1 MVLGRRLRLA
11 PDGGYTK
18 CCRRCFRKIGPKGL
32 ELVVQVGFLVI
43 DTDPMIGTPTQRT
56 GFVRALT
63 NSSVVVLERIAQI
76 GVTLVATLVIA
87 RTFGPQT
94 YGVWQAAQSIFVVT
108 SALSLIVPGE
118 VLLPRLRATQDWDQL
133 SVTLSS
139 TLVARIGFGVLILLG
154 YGVALLV
161 SPDALH
167 STLIVA
173 LILQCS
179 IAITEPVN
187 GLSSWYQAQLNNV
200 PVSLRRLV
208 GLALRLAIFLLCIA
222 MLGTPPLPL
231 LASAWPIEALV
242 AGSLVTAIFVSS
254 HGAFRF
260 RWTLA
265 ELKSLVR
272 AGLPVWWG
280 LLLYALF
287 LKADRLLLPHRID
300 PQAFGVYGAAAQLV
314 ETAVGMVVLVTNTLM
329 PRLIYH
335 REDGRLDRTT
345 AFGLLG
351 AIVVACAATSLMAPL
366 IVRLLFGENF
376 SGAAPILAFGIWLAV
391 LAAIDTL
398 LTGIL
403 IRQRVFRVVLIKWSL
418 AVACQGGA
426 IILLYP
432 RWGLGGVMAGYLIG
446 YFGAMALSIKA
457 MSKSNRE

>member
-1 MVLGRRLRLA
+1 MSYRW
-11 PDGGYTK
+11 
-18 CCRRCFRKIGPKGL
+18 
-32 ELVVQVGFLVI
+32 GFLAI
-43 DTDPMIGTPTQRT
+43 DTEHMIGTPTQCTSIVRT
-56 GFVRALT
+56 LA

-87 RTFGPQT
+87 RVFGPQT

-118 VLLPRLRATQDWDQL
+118 VLLPRLKATQDWEQL

-139 TLVARIGFGVLILLG
+139 ALVARIAFGALILVG
-154 YGVALLV
+154 YGVALMV
-161 SPDALH
+161 APAALQ
-167 STLIVA
+167 STLVVA

-208 GLALRLAIFLLCIA
+208 GLVLRLAIFLLCIA

-242 AGSLVTAIFVSS
+242 AGMLVATMFVSS

-260 RWTLA
+260 RWTFA
-265 ELKSLVR
+265 ELLSLVR

-287 LKADRLLLPHRID
+287 LKADRLLLPHRMD

-314 ETAVGMVVLVTNTLM
+314 ETAVGMVILVTNTLM

-335 REDGRLDRTT
+335 REGGRLDRTT
-345 AFGLLG
+345 AAGLLG
-351 AIVVACAATSLMAPL
+351 AIAVACAVTSLLAPF
-366 IVRLLFGENF
+366 IVRVLFGASF
-376 SGAAPILAFGIWLAV
+376 TDAAPILAVGIWLTV
-391 LAAIDTL
+391 PAAMDTL

-403 IRQRVFRVVLIKWSL
+403 VRERVFRVVLIKWTL
-418 AVACQGGA
+418 AAVLQYAF
-426 IILLYP
+426 ITVLFPHL
-432 RWGLGGVMAGYLIG
+432 GLVGVLIAYLSGYG
-446 YFGAMALSIKA
+446 MALGLSGYSLKRLRSRA
-457 MSKSNRE
+457 EAQA

>member
-1 MVLGRRLRLA
+1 
-11 PDGGYTK
+11 
-18 CCRRCFRKIGPKGL
+18 
-32 ELVVQVGFLVI
+32 
-43 DTDPMIGTPTQRT
+43 MIGTPTQRT
-56 GFVRALT
+56 GAVRTLT

-87 RTFGPQT
+87 RIFGPQT

-118 VLLPRLRATQDWDQL
+118 VLLPRLKATHDWEQL
-133 SVTLSS
+133 SITLSS
-139 TLVARIGFGVLILLG
+139 TLVARLVFGALILVG
-154 YGVALLV
+154 YGVALIVAPAALQGTLV
-161 SPDALH
+161 
-167 STLIVA
+167 VA

-208 GLALRLAIFLLCIA
+208 GLALRLAIFLLCIV
-222 MLGTPPLPL
+222 MLGNPPLPL

-242 AGSLVTAIFVSS
+242 AGMLVTALFVSS
-254 HGAFRF
+254 HGAFQF
-260 RWTLA
+260 RWTFV
-265 ELKSLVR
+265 ELLSLVR

-287 LKADRLLLPHRID
+287 LKADRLLLPHRMD

-314 ETAVGMVVLVTNTLM
+314 ETAVGMVILVTNTLM

-335 REDGRLDRTT
+335 REGGRLDCAT
-345 AFGLLG
+345 AAGLLG
-351 AIVVACAATSLMAPL
+351 AIVVACAATSLMAPF
-366 IVRLLFGENF
+366 IIRLLFSAGFN
-376 SGAAPILAFGIWLAV
+376 GAAPILAVGIWLAV

-403 IRQRVFRVVLIKWSL
+403 IRERAFRVVLIKWTL
-418 AVACQGGA
+418 AAALQYT
-426 IILLYP
+426 IIAALFPHL
-432 RWGLGGVMAGYLIG
+432 GLGGVLVAYLSGYGVALGLSG
-446 YFGAMALSIKA
+446 YSL
-457 MSKSNRE
+457 NRLRSRANAQA